1 MRVIFRVNELW
12 RERQVGRASL
22 SLATGLF
29 LLLIAGFITQVG
41 AWVMSANVDVPWLGY
56 ASDYLAGVAMAGL
69 LAVLVF
75 VVPLRERDRLP
86 FFLVWI
92 AKSSVVL
99 GFMLVYESH
108 YDFLDAYSYHK
119 LARFGDYTTADL
131 YLGSGTETIT
141 YVLQLLYAVLPS
153 SYHMAKV
160 IFAFIGL
167 VGVYLAY
174 RGWVIYTGDRSR
186 RVFLILALF
195 PGLLFWSSILGK
207 DPLLVL
213 AIGLFTYGL
222 STVFIGR
229 GARGFFIVACAI
241 LLAGAIRPWMAIVL
255 STTLGVSF
263 AVSAHGL
270 KKGLVLIVVPAALI
284 ALFGSYVLSM
294 LNLETIN
301 QISRGWS
308 EGGAAQVVPEFT
320 SYTQVITFLPV
331 GAFTALFRP
340 LPGEVMNMFG
350 LLASIENSLLLGML
364 VWGSFYWERS
374 LLRDRLYVTL
384 FALVFIW
391 AMVYGFASYQNLGT
405 AVRFKAQILP
415 ALLIVLWWPFWHR
428 TRARQMIAASG

>member
-1 MRVIFRVNELW
+1 MNLNILRSDVRW
-12 RERQVGRASL
+12 RKPFSGEA
-22 SLATGLF
+22 F
-29 LLLIAGFITQVG
+29 LCGIAGVLLIAWFVAHAGMWVVSVG
-41 AWVMSANVDVPWLGY
+41 VSAPWVGYVP
-56 ASDYLAGVAMAGL
+56 DYYAGVITAAL
-69 LAVLVF
+69 LAVLF
-75 VVPLRERDRLP
+75 FIFPIEETDCIRL
-86 FFLVWI
+86 FLAWI
-92 AKSSVVL
+92 VKCFVVL
-99 GFMLVYESH
+99 GFMLIYESH
-108 YDFLDAYSYHK
+108 YDFLDAYSYHM
-119 LARFGDYTTADL
+119 LAQFADYTIGDL
-131 YLGSGTETIT
+131 YWGSGTETIT

-174 RGWVIYTGDRSR
+174 RGWVIHTGDRSP

-213 AIGLFTYGL
+213 AIGLYIYGL
-222 STVFIGR
+222 STVFTGR

-241 LLAGAIRPWMAIVL
+241 LVAGAIRPWMAIVL

-270 KKGLVLIVVPAALI
+270 KKGLVLIVAPAVLVAV
-284 ALFGSYVLSM
+284 FGSYVLSM

-308 EGGAAQVVPEFT
+308 EGGAAQAVPEFS
-320 SYTQVITFLPV
+320 SYAQVITFLPI

-350 LLASIENSLLLGML
+350 LLASIENALLLGML

-384 FALVFIW
+384 CVLVVIW
-391 AMVYGFASYQNLGT
+391 AMAYGFASYQNLGT

-415 ALLIVLWWPFWHR
+415 ALLLVLWWPFWRR
-428 TRARQMIAASG
+428 TQARQMIAASE